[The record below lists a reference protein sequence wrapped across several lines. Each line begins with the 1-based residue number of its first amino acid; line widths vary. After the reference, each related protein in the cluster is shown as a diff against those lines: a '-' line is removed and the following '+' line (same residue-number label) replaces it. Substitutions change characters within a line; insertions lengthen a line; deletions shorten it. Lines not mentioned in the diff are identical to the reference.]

1 MQGKTYRDIKAIV
14 NKIQRKYPA
23 QFSINSITSNVE
35 IMTQSQMIGTLA
47 KLEKDRKVFGEAS
60 VRIPEVKWD
69 DVGGLASAK
78 EDITQTIMLPIE
90 KPHLF
95 KNGLT

>member
-1 MQGKTYRDIKAIV
+1 MVGSL
-14 NKIQRKYPA
+14 N
-23 QFSINSITSNVE
+23 
-35 IMTQSQMIGTLA
+35 
-47 KLEKDRKVFGEAS
+47 KLEKDRKVFGEKS

-95 KNGLT
+95 KNGLTQRSGLLFYGPPGTGKTLLAKAIATEC